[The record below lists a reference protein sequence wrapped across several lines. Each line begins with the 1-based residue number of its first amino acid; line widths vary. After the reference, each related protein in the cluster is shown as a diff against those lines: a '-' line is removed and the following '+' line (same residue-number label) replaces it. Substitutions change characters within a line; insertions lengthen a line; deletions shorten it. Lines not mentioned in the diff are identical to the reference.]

1 MKRCFRPKV
10 GGVLLLYLILFSVSA
25 YSQKRDDAHDALPKA
40 IENASDDLFKKTLDT
55 LSLKERV
62 AIRTNTLEWAMMT
75 PNVMVEFDILPYN
88 WNKWTVAIGGRYN
101 DFGKDIL
108 SPRNILRMKTF
119 RVETRRYWHT
129 TYRYSP
135 SEGRRAWS
143 SDWSAIRKALSRQRR
158 SPREERRAYY
168 VGGFAS
174 MSEFAIKLG
183 RTGKQGKA
191 TMFGLS
197 FGWQQPLY
205 GYSSG
210 STIDLELGV
219 SAGAA
224 KVDYDTFTYNS
235 QYNCYPVEGERTQKV
250 VPALSEV
257 RVALVYRFGRS
268 SRERFND
275 RYSIDY
281 AYNELV
287 NQRATERYKKNVDKV
302 AKRDSIK
309 QAKEEEA
316 RMKMLEK
323 QHADS
328 VAILKSRSAFLY
340 AYEEY
345 KKLGE
350 EVKMDS
356 TEYGRMLRERIRE
369 HMLLKKAEAVSPERY
384 QAVKDSLNAA
394 KMQGGKSAGKAAGEA
409 GKAKKAE
416 KKKAAK
422 GQADAESAN
431 SQSDGDAASQNQP
444 AADEEKKAKKA
455 RDKKKKDK
463 KEAPEQTDDAAE
475 LSSEEEKGGEG

>member
-25 YSQKRDDAHDALPKA
+25 YSQKRDDAHGALPKA

-88 WNKWTVAIGGRYN
+88 WSKWTVAIGGRYN

-143 SDWSAIRKALSRQRR
+143 SDWSSIRKAFSRQRR
-158 SPREERRAYY
+158 NPREERRAYY

-191 TMFGLS
+191 TMFGVS

-235 QYNCYPVEGERTQKV
+235 QYNCYPVEGERTQEIM
-250 VPALSEV
+250 PALSEI

-275 RYSIDY
+275 RYRIDY
-281 AYNELV
+281 AYSELV

-302 AKRDSIK
+302 AKRDSVK
-309 QAKEEEA
+309 QAKEEEARIKEEEA
-316 RMKMLEK
+316 RMKML
-323 QHADS
+323 
-328 VAILKSRSAFLY
+328 
-340 AYEEY
+340 
-345 KKLGE
+345 
-350 EVKMDS
+350 
-356 TEYGRMLRERIRE
+356 RERIRE
-369 HMLLKKAEAVSPERY
+369 HLLLKKAGSVSPERY
-384 QAVKDSLNAA
+384 KAVKDSLDAA
-394 KMQGGKSAGKAAGEA
+394 KMQGSKAAGEA
-409 GKAKKAE
+409 GKAKKAN
-416 KKKAAK
+416 KKKSGEDDSETAK
-422 GQADAESAN
+422 
-431 SQSDGDAASQNQP
+431 SQSDGAVAASGQP
-444 AADEEKKAKKA
+444 VADEAKKAKKP

-463 KEAPEQTDDAAE
+463 KGAPEQTDGSARPA
-475 LSSEEEKGGEG
+475 SEEEKGGEG

>member
-1 MKRCFRPKV
+1 
-10 GGVLLLYLILFSVSA
+10 
-25 YSQKRDDAHDALPKA
+25 
-40 IENASDDLFKKTLDT
+40 
-55 LSLKERV
+55 
-62 AIRTNTLEWAMMT
+62 
-75 PNVMVEFDILPYN
+75 
-88 WNKWTVAIGGRYN
+88 
-101 DFGKDIL
+101 
-108 SPRNILRMKTF
+108 
-119 RVETRRYWHT
+119 
-129 TYRYSP
+129 
-135 SEGRRAWS
+135 
-143 SDWSAIRKALSRQRR
+143 
-158 SPREERRAYY
+158 
-168 VGGFAS
+168 